1 MRGVRGLF
9 SRARRRDSGAASAPD
24 AQQVRPLTRERVQ
37 ELLERHGWV
46 YETDCDGDLVGR
58 WDDDLLTFMV
68 RGESGEMLNV
78 MGYMLADL
86 PLERLDE
93 VRFALE
99 DWHREHI
106 WPTCF
111 WRENDDAL
119 TFSVGASHMVDWEH
133 GVADC
138 QLEQQVACAMG
149 TIADAFADVRS
160 RLALRAD
167 NLNESQW

>member
-9 SRARRRDSGAASAPD
+9 SWARRQGAGAAPGS
-24 AQQVRPLTRERVQ
+24 QQVRPLTRERVQ
-37 ELLERHGWV
+37 ELLRRHGWV
-46 YETDCDGDLVGR
+46 YETDSDGDLVGR
-58 WDDDLLTFMV
+58 WDDNLVTFMV
-68 RGESGEMLNV
+68 RGGSQEILNV
-78 MGYMLADL
+78 MGYMIEDL
-86 PLERLDE
+86 PMERVDE

-99 DWHREHI
+99 EWHREHI

-138 QLEQQVACAMG
+138 QLDQQVACAMS
-149 TIADAFADVRS
+149 TIADAFTDVRD
-160 RLALRAD
+160 RLGLQGTDAGR
-167 NLNESQW
+167 